1 MARRARGSV
10 REGRLLR
17 QLGTAL
23 GTLVGGV
30 VLGAAAG
37 ATWQLLASWKA
48 RRRYSPPGRLVDI
61 GGHRLHVRVAGEGS
75 PTVVLEAGLTATSA
89 VWGWIEP
96 ALAEVTRVV
105 AYDRAG
111 IGWSESSLEP
121 HDGLTVARH
130 LAVLL
135 DRLGSP
141 GPVVLVGHSMGGL
154 FVRIFAD
161 LHPERV
167 AGMVLIDPSHPDQ
180 LERFPAEGVRLQKD
194 FWGQLRVAPILAGL
208 GVYRLTGGMKA
219 AAAGLPDESLVDAEV
234 FFSSVHHFRG
244 VKGEMLAWDETV
256 EQVRRSRPL
265 GDLPLL
271 VLSASRPAGDLL
283 QSFQLLHE
291 DLSRLSSRGEHRII
305 EDSDHYTLLTDANVA
320 RVTTDA
326 ILEIV
331 RAARSGRPASSGGGR
346 DSRGGRRRPAPRG

>member
-1 MARRARGSV
+1 M
-10 REGRLLR
+10 
-17 QLGTAL
+17 AL
-23 GTLVGGV
+23 GTLAGGM

-37 ATWQLLASWKA
+37 ATWQLLASWNA
-48 RRRYSPPGRLVDI
+48 RRRYFPPGKLVDI

-75 PTVVLEAGLTATSA
+75 PVVILEAGLTATSA

-105 AYDRAG
+105 SYDRTG
-111 IGWSESSLEP
+111 IGWSESSPEP

-130 LAVLL
+130 LDALL
-135 DRLGSP
+135 NRLGIS
-141 GPVVLVGHSMGGL
+141 GRLVLVGHSMGGL
-154 FVRIFAD
+154 FVRVFTD
-161 LHPERV
+161 LFPDRV

-219 AAAGLPDESLVDAEV
+219 AAAGLPDQSLIDAEV

-283 QSFQLLHE
+283 KSFQLLHE
-291 DLSRLSSRGEHRII
+291 DLARLSSRGQHRIV
-305 EDSDHYTLLTDANVA
+305 EDSDHYTLLTDAA
-320 RVTTDA
+320 TAQVTMA
-326 ILEIV
+326 GILEIV
-331 RAARSGRPASSGGGR
+331 RAARSLPPASSGGGP
-346 DSRGGRRRPAPRG
+346 DSREGRRRRAPRG